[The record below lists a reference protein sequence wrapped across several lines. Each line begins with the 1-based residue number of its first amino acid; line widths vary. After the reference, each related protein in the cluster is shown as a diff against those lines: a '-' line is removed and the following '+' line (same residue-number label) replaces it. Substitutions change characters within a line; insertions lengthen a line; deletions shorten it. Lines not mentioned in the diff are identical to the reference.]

1 MTKENK
7 EIIPIEE
14 QPYAVP
20 ANWQWM
26 RLKEITEKISD
37 GSHNPPPNSHDGIP
51 LLSAA
56 NIYNNRIDM
65 SNVQRWI
72 TKEEYEQE
80 NKRTNI
86 EPNDILLTIV
96 GTLGRSAIVN
106 QEKFALQ
113 RSVAVLK
120 VKQYVKP
127 IFLKL
132 FLDTPYIQNFM
143 LMHAKGTAQKGFY
156 LKALEQL
163 YCIVAPKEE
172 QDRIIQFIY
181 QQFSKLDKAKERI
194 QSVLDSSETRKAAI
208 LHKAFTGELTASWR
222 KENKE
227 ERFRD
232 NVIFDSCIEKMQN
245 GLSKRKGD
253 EGEDRI
259 VLRLI
264 NIQDTGIDLSDIR
277 KIKLN
282 KNEQEKYSL
291 QKNDSIM
298 IRVNGSKNN
307 VGRQVLLTETINNL
321 SFCDHLIRI
330 QYKNNVLPKYMIY
343 FSKTETYKRYVE
355 KNMVSSAGQNTISRK
370 GLKNLYVPVFTLE
383 EQREIVRILDDLLT
397 KEQHIV
403 DIAAATLQRIDTMKQ
418 AILAKAFRGELGTN
432 DPSEPPAPLTA
443 KGDLSC

>member
-7 EIIPIEE
+7 EIIPLEE

-20 ANWQWM
+20 KNWQWVKGKKIFKSM
-26 RLKEITEKISD
+26 ETKKPNGKVFYYIDIDSIDNKKQCITNPKKLKVIDAPSRASRKLHEGDTIFSMVRPYLRNIAYIDATLENCIASTGFFVCSPKEKLLPIYFYYLMISEYVVSNFTKQMKGDNSPSIRKSDVENFLYPIAPIEEQKRIVECITE
-37 GSHNPPPNSHDGIP
+37 
-51 LLSAA
+51 
-56 NIYNNRIDM
+56 
-65 SNVQRWI
+65 
-72 TKEEYEQE
+72 
-80 NKRTNI
+80 
-86 EPNDILLTIV
+86 
-96 GTLGRSAIVN
+96 
-106 QEKFALQ
+106 
-113 RSVAVLK
+113 
-120 VKQYVKP
+120 
-127 IFLKL
+127 
-132 FLDTPYIQNFM
+132 
-143 LMHAKGTAQKGFY
+143 
-156 LKALEQL
+156 
-163 YCIVAPKEE
+163 
-172 QDRIIQFIY
+172 
-181 QQFSKLDKAKERI
+181 QFSKLDKAKERI

-222 KENKE
+222 KENKQE
-227 ERFRD
+227 MFRD
-232 NVIFDSCIEKMQN
+232 NVLFDSCIEKMQN

-307 VGRQVLLTETINNL
+307 VGKQVLLTETINNL

-397 KEQHIV
+397 KEQRIV